1 MKILNYLY
9 LKITFQITKPKLDH
23 SSPGC
28 NHKAEEKLDNKADD
42 FNSTDDRKP
51 SEKSH
56 GATNEAQLGLE
67 LDLLVSL
74 DLVEGGRVEEDLDK
88 LQVRLWQLVS

>member
-1 MKILNYLY
+1 M
-9 LKITFQITKPKLDH
+9 
-23 SSPGC
+23 
-28 NHKAEEKLDNKADD
+28 AEEKLDNKADD
-42 FNSTDDRKP
+42 FNPTDDGKA

>member
-1 MKILNYLY
+1 M
-9 LKITFQITKPKLDH
+9 
-23 SSPGC
+23 
-28 NHKAEEKLDNKADD
+28 AEEKLDNKADD
-42 FNSTDDRKP
+42 FNPTDDGKA

-88 LQVRLWQLVS
+88 PQVRLWQLVS